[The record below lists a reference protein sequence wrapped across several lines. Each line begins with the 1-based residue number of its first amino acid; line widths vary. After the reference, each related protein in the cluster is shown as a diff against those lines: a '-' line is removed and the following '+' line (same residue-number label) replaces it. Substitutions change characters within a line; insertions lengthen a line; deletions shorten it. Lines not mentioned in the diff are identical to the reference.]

1 MIYKLDGPSGQ
12 RKHAIINSIV
22 KHYLFK
28 KETVRLDYKIPKK
41 VKDFFLDEERW
52 IDYGFVL
59 IEIIFILF
67 LAMISVKVGKI
78 IIRKVFQ
85 VRMKAPLRY
94 SERRQNTLF
103 KLLENVIAYVVYFA
117 AILAIL
123 SAFSIN
129 VAGLIA
135 GAGVLGLAI
144 GFGAQN
150 LVRDVITGFFII
162 FEDQFSVGDY
172 VRIGASEGTVEEI
185 GLRTTKLKGMNGEIH
200 IFPNGTIVEV
210 VNFSI
215 NNSIA
220 IVDVSIAYEAN
231 MPKAEALI
239 KEFLA
244 LLPDQ
249 YEQLV
254 KEPELLGVQNLAA
267 SEVVMRI
274 TAETK
279 PMQHFS
285 VARIIRRDLKIFMD
299 EHGIEIP
306 YPKMVM
312 YQKKEGSVDAGIGDP
327 AKNGDKEKSK

>member
-1 MIYKLDGPSGQ
+1 MEIEKMTN
-12 RKHAIINSIV
+12 KI
-22 KHYLFK
+22 K
-28 KETVRLDYKIPKK
+28 K
-41 VKDFFLDEERW
+41 FFMDEDRW
-52 IDYGFVL
+52 IDYGLVFMEVVFIIVL
-59 IEIIFILF
+59 S
-67 LAMISVKVGKI
+67 MIVVKVGKI
-78 IIRKVFQ
+78 VIRKVFE

-94 SERRQNTLF
+94 SERRQNTVL

-172 VRIGASEGTVEEI
+172 VRIGASEGTVQEI

-200 IFPNGTIVEV
+200 IFPNGTIIEV
-210 VNFSI
+210 INFSL

-220 IVDVSIAYEAN
+220 IVDVSVAYEADI
-231 MPKAEALI
+231 PKAEELI
-239 KEFLA
+239 REFLA
-244 LLPDQ
+244 SLPEK

-312 YQKKEGSVDAGIGDP
+312 YQKKTGSVDAGIGDP
-327 AKNGDKEKSK
+327 VKSDDKGK

>member
-1 MIYKLDGPSGQ
+1 MNIETIIESVKKSLLNEELWIGSG
-12 RKHAIINSIV
+12 IV
-22 KHYLFK
+22 IL
-28 KETVRLDYKIPKK
+28 K
-41 VKDFFLDEERW
+41 VFF
-52 IDYGFVL
+52 IM
-59 IEIIFILF
+59 F
-67 LAMISVKVGKI
+67 LAGIVVKVGKI
-78 IIRKVFQ
+78 IIRKVFE

-94 SERRQNTLF
+94 TERRQNTLL
-103 KLLENVIAYVVYFA
+103 KLLQNGLAYVVYFA
-117 AILAIL
+117 AILAVL
-123 SAFSIN
+123 SALTIN
-129 VAGLIA
+129 VTGLLA

-172 VRIGASEGTVEEI
+172 VRIGAAEGTVEEI
-185 GLRTTKLKGMNGEIH
+185 GLRTTKLKGLNGEIH

-210 VNFSI
+210 VNYSL

-220 IVDVSIAYEAN
+220 IVDVSVAYEVDI
-231 MPKAEALI
+231 PKAEELI
-239 KEFLA
+239 REFL
-244 LLPDQ
+244 LGLPEK

-254 KEPELLGVQNLAA
+254 KLPELLGVQNLAA

-274 TAETK
+274 TAETM
-279 PMQHFS
+279 PMQHFA

-312 YQKKEGSVDAGIGDP
+312 YQKKTGSVDAGIGDSV
-327 AKNGDKEKSK
+327 KNDEKGKI

>member
-1 MIYKLDGPSGQ
+1 MIENIKNALLNEQ
-12 RKHAIINSIV
+12 
-22 KHYLFK
+22 L
-28 KETVRLDYKIPKK
+28 
-41 VKDFFLDEERW
+41 W
-52 IDYGFVL
+52 IDSGVVILKVF
-59 IEIIFILF
+59 FIMF
-67 LAMISVKVGKI
+67 LAGIVVKVGKI
-78 IIRKVFQ
+78 VIRKVFE

-94 SERRQNTLF
+94 TERRQNTLL
-103 KLLENVIAYVVYFA
+103 KLLQNGLAYVVYFA
-117 AILAIL
+117 AILAVL
-123 SAFSIN
+123 SALTIN
-129 VAGLIA
+129 VTGLLA

-172 VRIGASEGTVEEI
+172 VRIGAAEGSVEEI
-185 GLRTTKLKGMNGEIH
+185 GLRTTKLKGLNGEIH

-210 VNFSI
+210 VNYSL

-220 IVDVSIAYEAN
+220 IVDVSVAYEVDI
-231 MPKAEALI
+231 PKAEELI
-239 KEFLA
+239 RVFLSS
-244 LLPDQ
+244 LPEK

-254 KEPELLGVQNLAA
+254 KLPELLGVQNLAA

-279 PMQHFS
+279 PMQHF
-285 VARIIRRDLKIFMD
+285 AMGRIIRRDLKIFMD

-312 YQKKEGSVDAGIGDP
+312 YQKKTGSLDAGIGDSV
-327 AKNGDKEKSK
+327 KNNDKGKV

>member
-1 MIYKLDGPSGQ
+1 MVDKLKDKLTVEEIIVNVKKSLLNEDLW
-12 RKHAIINSIV
+12 INSGIV
-22 KHYLFK
+22 IL
-28 KETVRLDYKIPKK
+28 K
-41 VKDFFLDEERW
+41 VFF
-52 IDYGFVL
+52 IM
-59 IEIIFILF
+59 IL
-67 LAMISVKVGKI
+67 AGIVVKVGKI
-78 IIRKVFQ
+78 VISKVFE

-94 SERRQNTLF
+94 TERRQNTLL
-103 KLLENVIAYVVYFA
+103 KLLQNGLAYVVYFA
-117 AILAIL
+117 AILAVL
-123 SAFSIN
+123 SALTIN
-129 VAGLIA
+129 VTGLLA

-172 VRIGASEGTVEEI
+172 VRIGAAEGTVEEI
-185 GLRTTKLKGMNGEIH
+185 GLRTTKLKGLNGEIH

-210 VNFSI
+210 VNYSL

-220 IVDVSIAYEAN
+220 IVDVSVAYEVDI
-231 MPKAEALI
+231 PKAEELI
-239 KEFLA
+239 REFL
-244 LLPDQ
+244 LGLPEK

-254 KEPELLGVQNLAA
+254 KLPELLGVQNLAA

-274 TAETK
+274 TAETM
-279 PMQHFS
+279 PMQHFA

-312 YQKKEGSVDAGIGDP
+312 YQKKTGSVDAGIGDSV
-327 AKNGDKEKSK
+327 KNDDKGKI

>member
-1 MIYKLDGPSGQ
+1 MVYKLN
-12 RKHAIINSIV
+12 I
-22 KHYLFK
+22 
-28 KETVRLDYKIPKK
+28 E
-41 VKDFFLDEERW
+41 
-52 IDYGFVL
+52 
-59 IEIIFILF
+59 EIIESVKKSLLNEELWIGSGIVILKVFFIMF
-67 LAMISVKVGKI
+67 LAGIVVKVGKVV
-78 IIRKVFQ
+78 IRKVFE

-94 SERRQNTLF
+94 TERRQNTLL
-103 KLLENVIAYVVYFA
+103 KLLQNGLAYVVYFA
-117 AILAIL
+117 AILAVL
-123 SAFSIN
+123 SEIDID
-129 VAGLIA
+129 VTGLLA

-172 VRIGASEGTVEEI
+172 VRIGAAEGSVEEI
-185 GLRTTKLKGMNGEIH
+185 GLRTTKLKGLNGEIH

-210 VNFSI
+210 VNYSL

-220 IVDVSIAYEAN
+220 IVDVSVAYEVDI
-231 MPKAEALI
+231 PRAEELI
-239 KEFLA
+239 RVFLSN
-244 LLPDQ
+244 LPEK

-254 KEPELLGVQNLAA
+254 KLPELLGVQNLAA

-279 PMQHFS
+279 PMQHF
-285 VARIIRRDLKIFMD
+285 AMGRIIRRDLKIFMD

-312 YQKKEGSVDAGIGDP
+312 YQKKTGSVDAGIGDP
-327 AKNGDKEKSK
+327 VKTDDKGKS

>member
-1 MIYKLDGPSGQ
+1 M
-12 RKHAIINSIV
+12 
-22 KHYLFK
+22 
-28 KETVRLDYKIPKK
+28 DYKKVLKK
-41 VKDFFLDEERW
+41 IEDFFLDEERW
-52 IDYGFVL
+52 IEYGLVL
-59 IEIIFILF
+59 IEIIFIIL
-67 LAMISVKVGKI
+67 LAMIAVKVGKI
-78 IIRKVFQ
+78 VIRKVFQ
-85 VRMKAPLRY
+85 VRMKTPLRY

-103 KLLENVIAYVVYFA
+103 KLLENVISYVVYFA
-117 AILAIL
+117 AILAVL

-172 VRIGASEGTVEEI
+172 VRIGASEGTVQEI
-185 GLRTTKLKGMNGEIH
+185 GLRTTKLQGMNGEIH
-200 IFPNGTIVEV
+200 VFPNGTIIEV

-220 IVDVSIAYEAN
+220 IVDVSVAYETDI
-231 MPKAEALI
+231 PKTEELI
-239 KEFLA
+239 KEFLTR
-244 LLPDQ
+244 LPDQ

-267 SEVVMRI
+267 SELVMRI

-285 VARIIRRDLKIFMD
+285 IARIIRRDLKIYMD

-312 YQKKEGSVDAGIGDP
+312 YQKKTGSVDAGIGDP
-327 AKNGDKEKSK
+327 TKNGEKEKNI

>member
-1 MIYKLDGPSGQ
+1 MKTSLL
-12 RKHAIINSIV
+12 N
-22 KHYLFK
+22 
-28 KETVRLDYKIPKK
+28 
-41 VKDFFLDEERW
+41 EELW
-52 IDYGFVL
+52 IDSGIVIL
-59 IEIIFILF
+59 KIIFIMF
-67 LAMISVKVGKI
+67 IAGIVVKVGKI
-78 IIRKVFQ
+78 VILKVFE

-94 SERRQNTLF
+94 SERRQNTLL
-103 KLLENVIAYVVYFA
+103 KLLQNVLAYVVYFA

-123 SAFSIN
+123 SALTIN
-129 VAGLIA
+129 VTGLIA

-172 VRIGASEGTVEEI
+172 VRIGAAEGTVEEI
-185 GLRTTKLKGMNGEIH
+185 GLRTTKLSGLNGEIH

-210 VNFSI
+210 VNYSL

-220 IVDVSIAYEAN
+220 IVDVSVAYETDI
-231 MPKAEALI
+231 PRVEELI
-239 KEFLA
+239 REFLME
-244 LLPDQ
+244 LPDK

-254 KEPELLGVQNLAA
+254 KLPELLGVQNLAA

-274 TAETK
+274 TAETM
-279 PMQHFS
+279 PMQHFAI
-285 VARIIRRDLKIFMD
+285 ARIIRRDLKIFMD

-312 YQKKEGSVDAGIGDP
+312 YQRNTGSVDAGIGDP
-327 AKNGDKEKSK
+327 VKNEDKGKI